1 MVNDICSERCVMAT
15 SSVILVTGAT
25 GNQGGAVARSLL
37 QQGQKVRALTRN
49 PANAEALR
57 NLGAEVVI
65 GDLTDR
71 ASLDRALQ
79 GEKRAFLV
87 VTFFEAGLEAELTQG
102 IVMADAAKAA
112 GVEQLVFSSVGS
124 AHRRT
129 GIPHFETKRKVEQ
142 HIEKLGIPTTILRP
156 TAFMENFRLYWAPS
170 PQGILMLPFHPDTK
184 LQLVAVQDIGTFAAA
199 AFLRPDE
206 FIDQAIDLAG
216 DELTMPE
223 VAGHLSR
230 AMGRTVKFQPI
241 PDDQAEAA
249 VGQDFAF
256 MFRWF
261 NEVGYNADIPDLP
274 ERWGIPLTTF
284 EDLVAGPSWPNGS

>member
-1 MVNDICSERCVMAT
+1 MAA
-15 SSVILVTGAT
+15 SGVILVTGAT
-25 GNQGGAVARSLL
+25 GKQGGAVARSLL
-37 QQGQKVRALTRN
+37 QQGQRVRVLTRT
-49 PANAEALR
+49 PAKAEELR

-79 GEKRAFLV
+79 GVERAFLV
-87 VTFFEAGLEAELTQG
+87 VTPFEVTPFEAGLEAELTQG
-102 IVMADAAKAA
+102 IVMANAAKAA

-142 HIEKLGIPTTILRP
+142 HIEKLGIPATILRP

-170 PQGILMLPFHPDTK
+170 PQGILMLPLHPDTK

-206 FIDQAIDLAG
+206 FIGQAIDLAG

-230 AMGRTVKFQPI
+230 AMGRTVEFQVI
-241 PDDQAEAA
+241 PDDQSEAV

-261 NEVGYNADIPDLP
+261 NEVGYNADISGLP
-274 ERWGIPLTTF
+274 ERWGIPLTRF
-284 EDLVAGPSWPNGS
+284 ADLVAGPSWPNGS